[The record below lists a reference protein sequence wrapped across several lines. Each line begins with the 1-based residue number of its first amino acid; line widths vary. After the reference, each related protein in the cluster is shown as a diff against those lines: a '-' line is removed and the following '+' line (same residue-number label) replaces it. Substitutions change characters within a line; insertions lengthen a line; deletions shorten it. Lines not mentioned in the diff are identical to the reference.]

1 MTHSRSQSSSPKPSD
16 AASASPTFSHYLEV
30 DRNSQFLS
38 NYDSGQVTTLM
49 LQLQQQARSVALL
62 NLINSEIRS
71 TLELGEVLDSTCRI
85 LGRVLGCSRAIVLV
99 AEPEDAET
107 LSIQGEF
114 YQGSISSD
122 RNFKIAIRDDAY
134 LQNMFTQPSAFTAS
148 SVVGAAELSKF
159 TGAWLKPSQLQSMLA
174 LATYYQGHINGF
186 IVLQQFDHEREWT
199 SWEREL
205 LEGVGSQLAIAINQT
220 RLYLETQRR
229 AERESFLRLITNQIR
244 STLDSHTVL
253 QTAVRQVRQLLKTD
267 RVVVYQF
274 LNSSWQGEVVVEDV
288 QQPWVSIMGES
299 EQDNCFSEKYASQ
312 YLSGRVRAI
321 NDISKAGLD
330 ECHVQ
335 FLQSLQVKAN
345 LIVPIV
351 TGNHLWGLLLA
362 QECKAPR
369 IWQDWETDLLRQL
382 GDQIAIAIQQAEL
395 YEQIR
400 QAATQSQAQA
410 QQLRTTLEELKATQA
425 QLIQSEKLSSLGQ
438 MVAGIAHEIN
448 NATSFIHANL
458 PYAQQYA
465 ITLDAALQA
474 YESEGKEVP
483 EAIVQLETDRELSY
497 IRQDFPKLLGSMQEG
512 TKRIREIVT
521 TLRNF
526 SRLDEAT
533 HKRVDLHEGLDST
546 VVILQH
552 RLKRGAV
559 IHKHYGDLPL
569 VKCNPGQINQ
579 VFLNLI
585 SNALDAAGD
594 QAEIMLKTWQSAP
607 DWVTITVQDNGPGIS
622 PDIQSRIFDPFFTT
636 KEVGK
641 GTGLGL
647 SISYQ
652 IVMQGHGGRLYCLS
666 KPGQGAEFRIELPI
680 VSCPSA

>member
-1 MTHSRSQSSSPKPSD
+1 MTYLRSQSSSPKPFD
-16 AASASPTFSHYLEV
+16 VASSSSALSNYLEV
-30 DRNSQFLS
+30 DRGSQFLP
-38 NYDSGQVTTLM
+38 DQDTGQVAALM
-49 LQLQQQARSVALL
+49 LQLQQQARLVALL
-62 NLINSEIRS
+62 NLVNSEIRS

-85 LGRVLGCSRAIVLV
+85 LGKVLGCSRVVVLV

-114 YQGSISSD
+114 YSEAVPGQRGL
-122 RNFKIAIRDDAY
+122 KVAIREDAY
-134 LQNMFTQPSAFTAS
+134 LQGVFTQPNAFTAN
-148 SVVGAAELSKF
+148 SVVGAAKLSEL
-159 TGAWLKPSQLQSMLA
+159 TGEWLKLSQVQSMLT
-174 LATYYQGHINGF
+174 LATYYRGHINGM
-186 IVLQQFDHEREWT
+186 IVLQQWDYEREWT
-199 SWEREL
+199 TWEREL

-220 RLYLETQRR
+220 RLYIETERR

-244 STLDSHTVL
+244 STLDSQTIL

-274 LNSSWQGEVVVEDV
+274 LNQDWRGEVVVEDV
-288 QQPWVSIMGES
+288 QQPWISIMGES
-299 EQDNCFSEKYASQ
+299 ERDNCFSEKYASQ
-312 YLSGRVRAI
+312 YLGGRVRAI
-321 NDISKAGLD
+321 NDISTAGLD
-330 ECHVQ
+330 ECHVK

-351 TGNHLWGLLLA
+351 TGNQLWGLLLA

-382 GDQIAIAIQQAEL
+382 ADQIAIAIQQAEL

-400 QAATQSQAQA
+400 QAAVQSQAQA
-410 QQLRTTLEELKATQA
+410 QQLRVTLEELKATQA

-465 ITLDAALQA
+465 ITLDSALQA
-474 YESEGKEVP
+474 YENECQEQP
-483 EAIVQLETDRELSY
+483 EAIAQLETDYELSY

-526 SRLDEAT
+526 SRLDEST
-533 HKRVDLHEGLDST
+533 HKLVNLHEGLDST
-546 VVILQH
+546 IVILQH
-552 RLKRGAV
+552 RLKQGAA
-559 IHKHYGDLPL
+559 INKQYGNLPL
-569 VKCNPGQINQ
+569 IKCNAGQINQ
-579 VFLNLI
+579 VFLNLL

-594 QAEIMLKTWQSAP
+594 QAEIEIKTWQSAP
-607 DWVTITVQDNGPGIS
+607 DWVTIAVRDNGPGI
-622 PDIQSRIFDPFFTT
+622 PPEIQSRIFDPFFTT

-666 KPGQGAEFRIELPI
+666 EPSQGAEFRVELPLI
-680 VSCPSA
+680 SCPSS